1 MVHFHTVF
9 SGTLNCLSIKGY
21 QQMKPIEATHM
32 PIEATHMLINFLKVN
47 NLVP

>member
-1 MVHFHTVF
+1 MVHFHTAF
-9 SGTLNCLSIKGY
+9 SGTLNYLSIKGY

-32 PIEATHMLINFLKVN
+32 LISFLKVN